1 MKTISL
7 FSGAGGLD
15 IGAAMAGAEIVCCVD
30 TDKDSIET
38 LKSNEITKH
47 STLICDDIASLTG
60 KQLLRES
67 GYKKN
72 EIDFLIGGPPC
83 QSFSKNNY
91 WTKSGEESLRRK
103 KRMKIAA
110 ENSGREF
117 IEDIKLSKAKNRVDV
132 HEDKRTSL
140 VMEYAR
146 LIGEISPRG
155 FLFENVQSITHPKN
169 KKYLLEFIKHTE
181 KLGYKVR
188 EFRLSSEE
196 FGVAQKRKRVFVLGH
211 KEHLPKEPEVTHS
224 SENSLFLD
232 SVVTSK
238 MAIHKYRFKKYFE
251 EGEIIDGRWSEYL
264 PDIPP
269 GMNYKALTSW
279 AGYKNP
285 IFEAETR
292 FWNFLLKLHPD
303 KPSWTI
309 ASNPGPWIGPFH
321 WDNRRLRTIE
331 MAALQ
336 SFPSDYVFFGSRRS
350 RVKQIGNAVPPLMA
364 KAAMEALINS

>member
-15 IGAAMAGAEIVCCVD
+15 IGATMAGVDIVCSID
-30 TDKDSIET
+30 TDNDSLET
-38 LKSNEITKH
+38 LRLNQDLNSTVLINEDIT
-47 STLICDDIASLTG
+47 TLSGESI
-60 KQLLRES
+60 LRQC
-67 GYKKN
+67 GHKKN
-72 EIDFLIGGPPC
+72 EIEFLIGGPPC

-91 WTKSGEESLRRK
+91 WTKSGKESLRRK
-103 KRMKIAA
+103 KRMKAVA
-110 ENSGREF
+110 ENNGREF
-117 IEDIKLSKAKNRVDV
+117 IGELVLPKAKNRVGV
-132 HEDKRTSL
+132 HEDNRTSL

-146 LIGEISPRG
+146 LIEEISPRG

-169 KKYLLEFIKHTE
+169 KKYLDEFINFTKNC
-181 KLGYKVR
+181 GYQVKVLQ
-188 EFRLSSEE
+188 LSSEL
-196 FGVAQKRKRVFVLGH
+196 FGVPQVRKRIFVVGHRNKVLGD
-211 KEHLPKEPEVTHS
+211 PEITHS
-224 SENSLFLD
+224 PNSLFLKPI
-232 SVVTSK
+232 VTSK

-251 EGEIIDGRWSEYL
+251 EGEVIEGRWSEYL

-285 IFEAETR
+285 IFEAETK

-309 ASNPGPWIGPFH
+309 ASSPGPWVGPFH
-321 WDNRRLRTIE
+321 WENRRLRTIE

-336 SFPSDYVFFGSRRS
+336 SFPAHYRFYGSRRS
-350 RVKQIGNAVPPLMA
+350 RIRQIGNAVPPLMA
-364 KAAMEALINS
+364 KAVVELLVKS